1 MAQPPTQAFLGVG
14 DIQLTQDRTTATKK
28 DSGTASASTTTPT
41 DPFDL
46 AGTRLQ
52 DIPGTRDEVIAVS
65 QLFGERRLLLGTNA
79 TETAFKAE
87 PLADFE
93 IIHIAAHG
101 IASAKFPDR
110 AGLALGND
118 PKSGEDGLL
127 QVREIRDLNLAADLV
142 TLSACDTGVGALE
155 GEEGIANLVR
165 AFLFAGAKSV
175 VASLWAASDVYT
187 LNLMEHFYR
196 YIAAGVDKGSALR
209 HAQLDLIKQF
219 ADQALPFYWA
229 GFIMVGDGSRN
240 IRLSLNGAQVGYS
253 LTKTNSCHRK
263 EPGASQ
269 DKSRSFITH
278 GVPTNRRGQNSCR
291 RIQKALSLGRNEELG
306 SRILRPAVLTAGG
319 GA

>member
-1 MAQPPTQAFLGVG
+1 VTYAPSATVLYLIRNSQVGQPPTQAFLGVG
-14 DIQLTQDRTTATKK
+14 DIQLTQDRTTATNK
-28 DSGTASASTTTPT
+28 DSGTASASTTTPA

-46 AGTRLQ
+46 GGTRLQ

-65 QLFGERRLLLGTNA
+65 QLFGEKRLLLGTNA

-110 AGLALGND
+110 AALVLGND

-155 GEEGIANLVR
+155 GEEGIANVVR

-175 VASLWAASDVYT
+175 VTSLWAASDVYT
-187 LNLMEHFYR
+187 RNLMQHFYR
-196 YIAAGVDKGSALR
+196 YIADGEDKGSALR
-209 HAQLDLIKQF
+209 HAQMDLIREF
-219 ADQALPFYWA
+219 GDQAMPFYWA
-229 GFIMVGDGSRN
+229 GFIMVGDGSRS
-240 IRLSLNGAQVGYS
+240 IRLSLNG
-253 LTKTNSCHRK
+253 
-263 EPGASQ
+263 
-269 DKSRSFITH
+269 
-278 GVPTNRRGQNSCR
+278 RR
-291 RIQKALSLGRNEELG
+291 
-306 SRILRPAVLTAGG
+306 
-319 GA
+319 